1 MNMKLSNKILIGF
14 FGFIF
19 VYLIAAF
26 TEIRFRGNLNHLDES
41 SSIVETTDV
50 SGFTYL
56 VLQDLDES
64 VTLVG
69 SEQPGIEVRS
79 ISGDLLKNL
88 EYTLRGDTL
97 ELVQLKL
104 ADDEHLNL
112 IVYVPNNS
120 FIGMAVNGANVVVK
134 GLDQKQ
140 LTITQNGGRIRF
152 VEDNSFEKLSV
163 QGSADGE
170 LYFAGNKLDTISV
183 LLNNSYIS
191 IDCHSTRVEGSL
203 TNDSYLWIRQVDD
216 IAIKKDG
223 SSRLILQ

>member
-1 MNMKLSNKILIGF
+1 MKLSNKILIGF

-19 VYLIAAF
+19 VYMIAAF

-152 VEDNSFEKLSV
+152 VEDNKLEKLSI
-163 QGSADGE
+163 QASENGN
-170 LYFAGNKLDTISV
+170 LNFAGTKLDTLSV
-183 LLNNSYIS
+183 LLNNSNIVIES
-191 IDCHSTRVEGSL
+191 GAIRVEGTM
-203 TNDSYLWIRQVDD
+203 TNESYLRMRHVDD
-216 IAIKKDG
+216 IEFKKDG
-223 SSRLILQ
+223 TSRLYLN